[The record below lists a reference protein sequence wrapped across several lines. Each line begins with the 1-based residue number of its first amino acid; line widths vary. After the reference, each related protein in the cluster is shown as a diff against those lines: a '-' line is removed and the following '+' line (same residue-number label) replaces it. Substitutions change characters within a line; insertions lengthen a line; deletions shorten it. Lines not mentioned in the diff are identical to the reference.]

1 MDIWQSL
8 AGMLEVKLLCGDPNY
23 ALKQIMNLGIS
34 IFNAK
39 PAEDGV
45 TLQFSISR
53 SNRKILK
60 SFAEKKGYTLQ
71 FIRHRGQYWNI
82 KRLTKRPV
90 LIFGAFFFLFLGLY
104 LPSRVLFFQVE
115 GNQTVP
121 SKLIL
126 STGQLSG
133 IGFGCS
139 REEVR
144 SEKVKNALLEAI
156 PELKWVGVNTSGC
169 TAIISVQ
176 ERTVQE
182 KAQST
187 SGVSSIVASRD
198 GIISSCTATKGNLL
212 CKPGQAVTKGQVL
225 ISGYYNSGLTIQV
238 SQAEGEVYAFT
249 NREFEAVLPK
259 NGQAKGEIKEVIKKY
274 SLIIEKNRINFYKDS
289 GISPTGCDKMYEEN
303 FMVLPGGFVLPVS
316 FVTETWYVY
325 ETWEEAADTQDAEN
339 QLSEFAGH
347 SLSQTLIAGKVLK
360 AREEFITEETHT
372 SLRGTYACLE
382 MIGQVKQ
389 EEIVSPYGK

>member
-8 AGMLEVKLLCGDPNY
+8 GGMMEVKLLCGDPNH
-23 ALKQIMNLGIS
+23 ALKQIIHLGIP
-34 IFNAK
+34 IFEAK

-45 TLQFSISR
+45 TLQFSVSR
-53 SNRKILK
+53 KHFKVLK
-60 SFAEKKGYTLQ
+60 KFADKKGYDLQ
-71 FIRHRGQYWNI
+71 LVRHHGQYWNLR
-82 KRLTKRPV
+82 RLMKRPV
-90 LIFGAFFFLFLGLY
+90 LMIGAIFFLVLGLY

-121 SKLIL
+121 SALIL
-126 STGQLSG
+126 SKCQLSG
-133 IGFGCS
+133 IGFGSS

-169 TAIISVQ
+169 TAIISVE
-176 ERTVQE
+176 ERTDQE
-182 KAQST
+182 KAQIT
-187 SGVSSIVASRD
+187 SGISSIIASRD

-238 SQAEGEVYAFT
+238 SQAEGEIYAYT
-249 NREFEAVLPK
+249 KRELEAVLPG

-303 FMVLPGGFVLPVS
+303 FLILPGGFTLPVS

-325 ETWEEAADTQDAEN
+325 DTCDETGNIASAES
-339 QLSEFAGH
+339 QLSQFAGQY
-347 SLSQTLIAGKVLK
+347 LSQTLIAGKVLK
-360 AREEFITEETHT
+360 AREDFITEETHT
-372 SLRGTYACLE
+372 SLHGSYACME